1 MNEKPHIGCLGT
13 PVRKPSELADGAKGA
28 TSCDHSHND
37 STLVKT
43 RMPTQPC
50 AYENVPEKR
59 TSRGWYAAKSHSSGS
74 LRVEALQVSNKSDEK
89 LGSVEPAALVRATKL
104 LYMSARFY
112 I

>member
-1 MNEKPHIGCLGT
+1 MNEKPHIVRLGT

-28 TSCDHSHND
+28 TGCDHSHND

-74 LRVEALQVSNKSDEK
+74 LRVEALQVSNNSDEK
-89 LGSVEPAALVRATKL
+89 LGSVEPAAPTKL